1 MRKKVLEESL
11 KKSEFVKEQKEKAY
25 SPGSDV
31 MAHVIKSHVLYDD
44 ADPDKFRAKYN
55 PDSGLYRNEVGTV
68 AFRNA
73 VDANKWNQYI
83 DPTDNSQ
90 VIVANNKITTEQQL
104 KEKIKKAKGPS
115 ATEMWEIYKTTG
127 TGRERA
133 EFKRIER
140 EYNKKNNPKPF
151 YKQPTLKDKPTRK
164 PDALPPGT
172 ETVKMQKEPEPPF
185 DLAKYIK
192 EEADKKL
199 KAEQEAWDKQYGKG
213 GIPDLYRP
221 I

>member
-11 KKSEFVKEQKEKAY
+11 KKSNFVKELKEKDIPPENLVPEKGLGGDILRNLLIEEMK
-25 SPGSDV
+25 SRDLDSDEIRYL
-31 MAHVIKSHVLYDD
+31 MDTKPRENLKTQKLNP
-44 ADPDKFRAKYN
+44 ADQRII
-55 PDSGLYRNEVGTV
+55 E
-68 AFRNA
+68 
-73 VDANKWNQYI
+73 
-83 DPTDNSQ
+83 
-90 VIVANNKITTEQQL
+90 
-104 KEKIKKAKGPS
+104 EKIKKAKGPS
-115 ATEMWEIYKTTG
+115 ATEMWEIYKKTS

-133 EFKRIER
+133 EFKKIER
-140 EYNKKNNPKPF
+140 EYNKKNIIKPF

-199 KAEQEAWDKQYGKG
+199 KAEQENFDKQYGQG
-213 GIPDLYRP
+213 GIPSLYRP

>member
-1 MRKKVLEESL
+1 MKKDD
-11 KKSEFVKEQKEKAY
+11 VKAVAALGKVGEKLLQ
-25 SPGSDV
+25 D
-31 MAHVIKSHVLYDD
+31 HVIYD
-44 ADPDKFRAKYN
+44 N
-55 PDSGLYRNEVGTV
+55 PG
-68 AFRNA
+68 
-73 VDANKWNQYI
+73 K
-83 DPTDNSQ
+83 
-90 VIVANNKITTEQQL
+90 TTEEHLRKHLVDKLSAGENLDSDQVRFLMDTKPQENL
-104 KEKIKKAKGPS
+104 KTQKLNPADQRVIEEKIKKAKGPS
-115 ATEMWEIYKTTG
+115 ATEMWEIYKKTS

-133 EFKRIER
+133 EFKKIER
-140 EYNKKNNPKPF
+140 EYNKKNIIKPF

-199 KAEQEAWDKQYGKG
+199 KAEQENFDKQYGQG
-213 GIPDLYRP
+213 GIPSLYRP

>member
-1 MRKKVLEESL
+1 MMTKWELKEQLESL
-11 KKSEFVKEQKEKAY
+11 RETNSKLTEANL
-25 SPGSDV
+25 
-31 MAHVIKSHVLYDD
+31 VI
-44 ADPDKFRAKYN
+44 AKQLEN
-55 PDSGLYRNEVGTV
+55 LWSEVG
-68 AFRNA
+68 
-73 VDANKWNQYI
+73 
-83 DPTDNSQ
+83 
-90 VIVANNKITTEQQL
+90 
-104 KEKIKKAKGPS
+104 
-115 ATEMWEIYKTTG
+115 YKNDRVRDLTY
-127 TGRERA
+127 EA

-199 KAEQEAWDKQYGKG
+199 KAEQENFDKQYGQG
-213 GIPDLYRP
+213 GIPSLYRP